1 MTAPARDLLSRRG
14 TAILVY
20 GAPTLAIVA
29 TSGQGVAEGARMIV
43 WTLAFAVMGIA
54 CVVNAV
60 RCGRVH
66 CYFTGPFLLLLAA
79 ASLLHGLRVVSL
91 GRNGWGW
98 LGLVAIAG
106 SVVFL
111 TVPERLWG
119 RYANRANREGGSRPS
134 SPR

>member
-1 MTAPARDLLSRRG
+1 MTAPARDLLSHRR
-14 TAILVY
+14 TTILVY
-20 GAPTLAIVA
+20 VLPTVAIVA
-29 TSGQGVAEGARMIV
+29 TSLGGVSEIVVTVV

-91 GRNGWGW
+91 GPHGWQW
-98 LGLVAIAG
+98 LGGVAFAGTLVL
-106 SVVFL
+106 L
-111 TVPERLWG
+111 TVPERIWG
-119 RYANRANREGGSRPS
+119 RYARRDHG
-134 SPR
+134 

>member
-1 MTAPARDLLSRRG
+1 MTAPQSDLLSRRG
-14 TAILVY
+14 TTILVY
-20 GAPTLAIVA
+20 AVPTLAIVA
-29 TSGQGVAEGARMIV
+29 TSGEGVVEAVRTLV

-79 ASLLHGLRVVSL
+79 ASLLHGLRVVSF
-91 GRNGWGW
+91 GPNGWQR
-98 LGLVAIAG
+98 LSLVAIAG
-106 SVVFL
+106 TIVFL

-119 RYANRANREGGSRPS
+119 RYAAGAN
-134 SPR
+134 PRKP